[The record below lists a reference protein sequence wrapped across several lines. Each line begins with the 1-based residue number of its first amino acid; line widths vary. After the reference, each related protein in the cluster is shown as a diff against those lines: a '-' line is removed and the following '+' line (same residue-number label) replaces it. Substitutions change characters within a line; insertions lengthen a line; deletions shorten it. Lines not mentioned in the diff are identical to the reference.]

1 MSSGRIFTFCPM
13 SQYRPQSARGRQ
25 LSRVRRTSRRA
36 LIVPYTDPVSIP
48 PVRARVGPWVIRCP
62 FLMRDAAWD
71 VECGAYAERGLAAA
85 SRLVWSPKCEFGDIP
100 SHGRLEELLESRDDE
115 LWLPSL
121 LDVRRVDNFVLSVA
135 LSIVAE
141 PLALVLLTFS
151 SFRSAVTSARSKE
164 VSPILLNRSRVLAPS
179 RWSR

>member
-13 SQYRPQSARGRQ
+13 SQYRPQSAPAGNFHECGAHPDGLSSSRTPILCRFRQ
-25 LSRVRRTSRRA
+25 SA
-36 LIVPYTDPVSIP
+36 
-48 PVRARVGPWVIRCP
+48 ARVGPWVIRCP

-141 PLALVLLTFS
+141 PLALTTVHVQFVQERCDQRT
-151 SFRSAVTSARSKE
+151 
-164 VSPILLNRSRVLAPS
+164 I
-179 RWSR
+179 